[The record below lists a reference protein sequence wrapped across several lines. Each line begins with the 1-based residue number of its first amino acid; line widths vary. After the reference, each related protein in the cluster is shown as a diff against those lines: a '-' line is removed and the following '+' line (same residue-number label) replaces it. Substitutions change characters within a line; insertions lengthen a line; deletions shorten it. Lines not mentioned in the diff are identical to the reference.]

1 MFQHNDLTLI
11 EDKNLEK
18 LRNDVQSYLNEI
30 ICEQNK
36 RKKKEMENL
45 IRKLDILK
53 KQVLEHQN
61 EKKGITHEHESRSAW
76 YNK

>member
-36 RKKKEMENL
+36 RNKKEMENL
-45 IRKLDILK
+45 MRKLDILK

-61 EKKGITHEHESRSAW
+61 GKKRNYART
-76 YNK
+76 

>member
-1 MFQHNDLTLI
+1 MFEHNDLTLI
-11 EDKNLEK
+11 EYKNLEE
-18 LRNDVQSYLNEI
+18 LRNNVQSYLNEI

-53 KQVLEHQN
+53 KQVLEQQN
-61 EKKGITHEHESRSAW
+61 DK
-76 YNK
+76 